1 MRTLFTV
8 LCITLLVSACSA
20 QAQHTFWP
28 FGFNS
33 GLDFSSGT
41 PVAISTPLSTDEGC
55 ASISDTNGQ
64 LLFYSK

>member
-41 PVAISTPLSTDEGC
+41 PVAISTPLST
-55 ASISDTNGQ
+55 
-64 LLFYSK
+64 